1 VFRLLF
7 LFPLIFALLLISF
20 YFIFDAGSWRRSLSH
35 LHSPLLSLSFSLTR
49 SSCVFVLAF
58 YFYTQNLV
66 MGHFNFFLSF
76 TLNFG
81 QKATAAAATT
91 MQYDS

>member
-1 VFRLLF
+1 MPAAGVALF
-7 LFPLIFALLLISF
+7 LTCTRHFSASL
-20 YFIFDAGSWRRSLSH
+20 SLSH
-35 LHSPLLSLSFSLTR
+35 SLVLRFW
-49 SSCVFVLAF
+49 LAF